1 MSVDKRSAR
10 FGTGLRKMLSL
21 GVAFAAALTVN
32 TAWADSKARIVRL
45 SEVQGTVQMDRA
57 AGDKFSKAF
66 INLPVI
72 EGSRVRTGGDGRAE
86 VEFEDGS
93 TLRLTPGTEVD
104 FARLTLGDD
113 GNKLN
118 TVVLVSGT
126 VYANVHAKKAHDK
139 NGDQFVVNFARESV
153 AVPEAAHFRLELDGA
168 NKATLAVFKG
178 KCSATLPSA
187 QFDVSEKHSATIKF
201 AKNTLSND
209 GATDEASRND
219 TPNGGNKGEEAK
231 ASNDANDANDTFVI
245 AKNYKSEPADAWDR
259 EQSEYHDR
267 NASTASSARLS
278 SPYSYGMS
286 DLNYYGNFMNVPGYG
301 SVWQPYLVGAN
312 WSPFQDG
319 GWAFYPSVG
328 YMWVSGYPWGWMPY
342 RYGNW
347 MFATGFGWVWQP
359 GAWNSYYTMP
369 TVVNAPVATKL
380 PAPPTTGHQIV
391 MVGRGLSTNPAEG
404 TVRVLTISPGS
415 AGYGV
420 PRGSIDHLNHISRKV
435 DRTSRPVMVS
445 TAPPISTAPAPSTGF
460 GGMAPI
466 NRAGAASP
474 GVSSAGSHRPISTS
488 SRPH

>member
-1 MSVDKRSAR
+1 
-10 FGTGLRKMLSL
+10 
-21 GVAFAAALTVN
+21 
-32 TAWADSKARIVRL
+32 
-45 SEVQGTVQMDRA
+45 MDRA

-118 TVVLVSGT
+118 TVVLVTGT
-126 VYANVHAKKAHDK
+126 VYANVHAKKTHDK

-153 AVPEAAHFRLELDGA
+153 AVPEGAHFRLELDGA

-201 AKNTLSND
+201 ANNSPSID
-209 GATDEASRND
+209 AATDDASKQD
-219 TPNGGNKGEEAK
+219 LPNGNTVKSEEAK
-231 ASNDANDANDTFVI
+231 ASNDANDTFVV

-301 SVWQPYLVGAN
+301 NVWQPYLAGAN

-319 GWAFYPSVG
+319 GWAFYPGAG

-347 MFATGFGWVWQP
+347 IFAPGFGWAWQP
-359 GAWNSYYTMP
+359 GSWNSYYTMP

-380 PAPPTTGHQIV
+380 PSPPTTGHQTV
-391 MVGRGLSTNPAEG
+391 MVGRGLATNPAEG

-420 PRGSIDHLNHISRKV
+420 PRGSIDHLSHIAKKV
-435 DRTSRPVMVS
+435 DRTSHPVTVS
-445 TAPPISTAPAPSTGF
+445 TAPTISTAPSTAF
-460 GGMAPI
+460 GGMAPMS
-466 NRAGAASP
+466 RAGAASP
-474 GVSSAGSHRPISTS
+474 GVPSAGSHRPISTS
-488 SRPH
+488 ARAH

>member
-1 MSVDKRSAR
+1 MSVAKRSAK
-10 FGTGLRKMLSL
+10 FGTGLRKVLSL
-21 GVAFAAALTVN
+21 GVAFAAVFTVN
-32 TAWADSKARIVRL
+32 TAWADSKVRIVRL

-72 EGSRVRTGGDGRAE
+72 EGSRLRTGGDGRAE

-93 TLRLTPGTEVD
+93 TLRLTPGTEID

-126 VYANVHAKKAHDK
+126 VYANVRAKKNQDK
-139 NGDQFVVNFARESV
+139 NADQFVVNFARESV

-168 NKATLAVFKG
+168 NQATLAVFKG
-178 KCSATLPSA
+178 KCSATLRSA
-187 QFDVSEKHSATIKF
+187 QFDVPQKHSATIKF
-201 AKNTLSND
+201 ANSDLSND
-209 GATDEASRND
+209 SAVDEAFKPD
-219 TPNGGNKGEEAK
+219 LPKGGDKIEDAK
-231 ASNDANDANDTFVI
+231 ASNGASDAFVL

-301 SVWQPYLVGAN
+301 SVWQPYLAGAN

-319 GWAFYPSVG
+319 GWAFYPGAG
-328 YMWVSGYPWGWMPY
+328 YMWISGYPWGWMPY

-347 MFATGFGWVWQP
+347 IFAPGIGWAWQP
-359 GAWNSYYTMP
+359 GSWNSYYTMP

-380 PAPPTTGHQIV
+380 PAPPTTGHQTV
-391 MVGRGLSTNPAEG
+391 MVGRGLATNPVEG
-404 TVRVLTISPGS
+404 TVRILTISPGS

-420 PRGSIDHLNHISRKV
+420 PRGSIDHLNHLAKKV
-435 DRTSRPVMVS
+435 DHTSRPVTVS
-445 TAPPISTAPAPSTGF
+445 TAPMISTAPSPF
-460 GGMAPI
+460 GGTAPMG
-466 NRAGAASP
+466 RAGAASP
-474 GVSSAGSHRPISTS
+474 GVPSAGSHRPTSTS
-488 SRPH
+488 TRAH